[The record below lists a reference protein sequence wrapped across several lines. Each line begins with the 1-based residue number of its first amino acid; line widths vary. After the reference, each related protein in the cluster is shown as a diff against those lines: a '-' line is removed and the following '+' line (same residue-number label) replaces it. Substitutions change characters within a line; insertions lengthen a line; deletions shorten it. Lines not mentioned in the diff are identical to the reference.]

1 MADFILEIGIEE
13 MPARF
18 VPRLG
23 EDIKIIFNDLLNE
36 QLIDFAKI
44 SAFATPRRLSVF
56 VTDIALDQRKVEEEV
71 SGPPARIAYDA
82 DGKPT
87 KACEG
92 FAKSQGITLE
102 DIYII
107 KTDKGDYLGAKKTV
121 GGSATVSI
129 LPEIC
134 VTAIKKLSFPKKMKW
149 GSLDFAFARPLR
161 WLLCLCGDQVIDFEL
176 AGLTAGRQTHGHRV
190 MGAGPWN
197 VTSASDYF
205 NIIEQ
210 NCSVIIS
217 PEVRGEFVR
226 SEGNKLASELSGTVV
241 WKESLLEEV
250 SNLVELPMPIIGNF
264 DKSFLELP
272 KEVLLTSME
281 SHQKCFGI
289 EKSDGSLLPHFLCT
303 LNLIPKDID
312 LVRKGWEKVLKAR
325 LEDARFFWAKDLG
338 TELSFWLEKL
348 EHVVFLGP
356 LGTMGDKSRRMEN
369 LAALIAGKVD
379 PDLQTEMARAGRLA
393 KADLVSE
400 MVNEFDKLQGLMGGI
415 YALKKGEEE
424 VVCKA
429 ISEQYLP
436 AGPESPIPSTIGGAI
451 ISITDKADTLVGCF
465 GLNKIPTGANDA
477 YALRRAALGI
487 IRMILEFKLSVDIL
501 EIFDM
506 AYDGYSKDIK
516 WKLDKAEIL
525 EKLGEFVSS
534 RLRAYFTGTGYET
547 RVVDAALG
555 AGFRDVNALKARVEA
570 LSEFAKKDGFE
581 QSVLTFKRASNIIRK
596 QGSEAGIILTGG
608 YEVEKLIEPQEKALA
623 AKLDDTAARFEEL
636 WGNDDFTKLI
646 GILDELR
653 PFVDDFF
660 DNVMVISDDE
670 SLKINRLNLLKAL
683 VDRLSRLAD
692 FSALQV

>member
-23 EDIKIIFNDLLNE
+23 EDIKNIFSSLLSENM
-36 QLIDFAKI
+36 IDSA
-44 SAFATPRRLSVF
+44 SVEAFATPRRLTVSVK
-56 VTDIALDQRKVEEEV
+56 DIALDQKKVEEEV

-87 KACEG
+87 KACDG
-92 FAKSQGITLE
+92 FVKSQGITLE

-107 KTDKGDYLGAKKTV
+107 ETPKGDYLGAKKTV
-121 GGSATVSI
+121 GGAKTVDI

-134 VTAIKKLSFPKKMKW
+134 LTAIKKLSFPKKMKW
-149 GSLDFAFARPLR
+149 GSLDFTFGRPLR
-161 WLLCLCGDQVIDFEL
+161 WLLCLCGETVIDFEL
-176 AGLTAGRQTHGHRV
+176 AELSSGRLTYGHRV
-190 MGAGPWN
+190 MGPGPFE
-197 VTSASDYF
+197 VPTASDYF
-205 NIIEQ
+205 KIIDEK
-210 NCSVIIS
+210 CSIVIS
-217 PEVRGEFVR
+217 PEKRGELVQE
-226 SEGNKLASELSGTVV
+226 EGNKLASELNGSVV
-241 WKESLLEEV
+241 WKDSLLQEV

-264 DKSFLELP
+264 DESFLELP

-289 EKSDGSLLPHFLCT
+289 QKEDGGLLPHFLCT
-303 LNLIPKDID
+303 LNLVPKEIE

-325 LEDARFFWAKDLG
+325 LEDGRFFWAKDLD
-338 TELSFWLEKL
+338 TEFSVWLEKL
-348 EHVVFLGP
+348 ENVVFLGP
-356 LGTMGDKSRRMEN
+356 LGTMGDKSRRMER

-379 PDLQTEMARAGRLA
+379 PDMQTEMARAGRIA

-415 YALKKGEEE
+415 YAAKRGEDE

-436 AGPESPIPSTIGGAI
+436 AGPESPVPSTLGGAI
-451 ISITDKADTLVGCF
+451 ISMTDKADTLVGCF

-487 IRMILEFKLSVDIL
+487 IRMILEYGLSVDIL
-501 EIFDM
+501 EILDI
-506 AYDGYSKDIK
+506 AYEGYSKEIK
-516 WKLDKAEIL
+516 WKLEKAEIL
-525 EKLGEFVSS
+525 EKLGDFISS
-534 RLRAYFTGTGYET
+534 RLRAYFTGQGYKT

-555 AGFRDVNALKARVEA
+555 AGFRDVTALKARVEA
-570 LSEFAKKDGFE
+570 LSEFAKEDGFE
-581 QSVLTFKRASNIIRK
+581 QAVLTFKRASNIIKK
-596 QGSEAGIILTGG
+596 QGSEAGLVLTGG
-608 YEVEKLIEPQEKALA
+608 YEVAKLIEPQEKDLA
-623 AKLDDTAARFEEL
+623 TKLDDTAARFEEL
-636 WGNDDFTKLI
+636 WNNDDFTNLF
-646 GILDELR
+646 GILGELR

-660 DNVMVISDDE
+660 DNVMVISEDE
-670 SLKINRLNLLKAL
+670 TLKINRLNLLQAL

-692 FSALQV
+692 FGALQV

>member
-23 EDIKIIFNDLLNE
+23 EDIKNIFSDLLKE
-36 QLIDFAKI
+36 HMIDFAEVA
-44 SAFATPRRLSVF
+44 AFATPRRLSVF

-87 KACEG
+87 KACDG
-92 FAKSQGITLE
+92 FVKSQGIKPE
-102 DIYII
+102 DIYLI

-121 GGSATVSI
+121 GGAATVSI
-129 LPEIC
+129 LPEMCI
-134 VTAIKKLSFPKKMKW
+134 TAIKKLSFPKKMKW
-149 GSLDFAFARPLR
+149 GSLEFTFGRPLR
-161 WLLCLCGDQVIDFEL
+161 WLLCLCGDQVVDFEL
-176 AGLTAGRQTHGHRV
+176 AGLTSGRKTYGHRV
-190 MGAGPWN
+190 MGAGPWDIA
-197 VTSASDYF
+197 SASDYF
-205 NIIEQ
+205 NTIEQ
-210 NCSVIIS
+210 KCSVVIS
-217 PEVRGEFVR
+217 PEKRGELVR
-226 SEGNKLASELSGTVV
+226 AEGDKLASALNGSVV
-241 WKESLLEEV
+241 WKDSLLQEV
-250 SNLVELPMPIIGNF
+250 SNLVEFPMPIIGNF
-264 DKSFLELP
+264 EESFLELP

-289 EKSDGSLLPHFLCT
+289 ENSDGNLLPHFLCT
-303 LNLIPKDID
+303 LNLKPKEMD

-325 LEDARFFWAKDLG
+325 LEDARFFWAKDLDTDFG
-338 TELSFWLEKL
+338 VWLEKL

-356 LGTMGDKSRRMEN
+356 LGTMGDKSRRLEN

-379 PDLQTEMARAGRLA
+379 PDLQTEMARAGKIA

-415 YALKKGEEE
+415 YGFKKGEDD

-436 AGPESPIPSTIGGAI
+436 AGPESPVPSTIGGAI
-451 ISITDKADTLVGCF
+451 ISMTDKADTLVGCF

-487 IRMILEFKLSVDIL
+487 IRMILEFRLSVDIL

-525 EKLGEFVSS
+525 EKLGDFISS
-534 RLRAYFTGTGYET
+534 RLRAYFTGQGYET

-570 LSEFAKKDGFE
+570 LSEFAKEEGFE

-596 QGSEAGIILTGG
+596 QGSEAGLILTGG
-608 YEVEKLIEPQEKALA
+608 YEVEKLIEPQEKDLA
-623 AKLDDTAARFEEL
+623 KKLDDTADRFEEL
-636 WGNDDFTKLI
+636 WGNDDFTNLF
-646 GILDELR
+646 GILGELR

-670 SLKINRLNLLKAL
+670 SLKINRLNLLQAL

-692 FSALQV
+692 FGALQV